1 MNIYIGYV
9 AFVRACQDKE
19 GKILLTQSIKQV
31 VQDDRL
37 SYGDAEI
44 VGNAQAAKQIQNVE
58 VLYDLHGKAIRVEL
72 SLQLAVK
79 NHTNPPHSKKKKKMS
94 GRGGTRI
101 NIPSDS
107 SNRVALSLSLYK

>member
-72 SLQLAVK
+72 SLQLVGEVVDQIFLLLGLVSEGDFLA
-79 NHTNPPHSKKKKKMS
+79 
-94 GRGGTRI
+94 
-101 NIPSDS
+101 
-107 SNRVALSLSLYK
+107 